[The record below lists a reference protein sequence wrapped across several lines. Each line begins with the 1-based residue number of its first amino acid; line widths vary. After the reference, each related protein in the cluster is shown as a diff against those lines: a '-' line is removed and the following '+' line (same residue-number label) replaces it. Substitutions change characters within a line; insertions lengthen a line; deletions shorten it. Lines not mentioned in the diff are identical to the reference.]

1 MKLSIKRYSTMLFF
15 QFAFLLIDLA
25 INSFSYLA
33 RGNKLSLVFVFLA
46 QDICLILSFAT
57 LVFGLYST
65 YVYQTGLAN
74 LLYSKFRGPFWA
86 LTIYFILSVSH
97 HVWIVF
103 NYERMPY
110 SFQWPT
116 PLTALFI
123 IQRLFSPIYYYLYKR
138 SALRLSDPRFYEN
151 MEWINERLSIK

>member
-1 MKLSIKRYSTMLFF
+1 M
-15 QFAFLLIDLA
+15 
-25 INSFSYLA
+25 
-33 RGNKLSLVFVFLA
+33 
-46 QDICLILSFAT
+46 LSFAT

-65 YVYQTGLAN
+65 YVYQTGLAD

-86 LTIYFILSVSH
+86 LTIYFLLSVSH
-97 HVWIVF
+97 HIWIVF
-103 NYERMPY
+103 NYEQMPH

-123 IQRLFSPIYYYLYKR
+123 IQRLCKLILLLKNLATPSFVMRENFTVTVSPIYYYLYKR

>member
-1 MKLSIKRYSTMLFF
+1 M
-15 QFAFLLIDLA
+15 
-25 INSFSYLA
+25 
-33 RGNKLSLVFVFLA
+33 
-46 QDICLILSFAT
+46 ILSFAT
-57 LVFGLYST
+57 LIFGLYST
-65 YVYQTGLAN
+65 YVYQTGLAD
-74 LLYSKFRGPFWA
+74 LLYSKFRGPLWA
-86 LTIYFILSVSH
+86 LMIYFVLSVSH

-103 NYERMPY
+103 NYQQMPF

-123 IQRLFSPIYYYLYKR
+123 IQRLCKLSFVFKWSSTTSSVFNFSILVSPIYYYLYKR

>member
-1 MKLSIKRYSTMLFF
+1 M
-15 QFAFLLIDLA
+15 
-25 INSFSYLA
+25 
-33 RGNKLSLVFVFLA
+33 
-46 QDICLILSFAT
+46 ILSFAT

-65 YVYQTGLAN
+65 YVYQTGLAD

-86 LTIYFILSVSH
+86 LTIYFTLSVSH

-103 NYERMPY
+103 NYEQMPY

-123 IQRLFSPIYYYLYKR
+123 IQRLCKLIILFKNFSDQNVWKCSFYSLTNLLLSLQKIGTEVEWSKILRKHGVDQRTLVYKIIFFLTYL
-138 SALRLSDPRFYEN
+138 AA
-151 MEWINERLSIK
+151 INV